1 MMFDDSSISD
11 IVIFDIQFRLCNFWV
26 S

>member
-1 MMFDDSSISD
+1 MFDDSSISD
-11 IVIFDIQFRLCNFWV
+11 IVIFDIQFRLCDFWV